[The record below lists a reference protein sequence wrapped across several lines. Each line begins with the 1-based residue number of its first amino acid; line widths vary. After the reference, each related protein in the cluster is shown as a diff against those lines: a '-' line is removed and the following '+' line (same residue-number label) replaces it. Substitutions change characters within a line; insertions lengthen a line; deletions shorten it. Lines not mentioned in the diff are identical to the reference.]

1 MELNEL
7 SLSAQP
13 PLNAGSGTDRSK
25 CSKLSCMKKDF
36 LLLKNL
42 LCPTLIV
49 ASGAQ
54 IRNLCSGLVLFLTF
68 DYGARIEGIVTHVL
82 LCETLYRV
90 YYYHF

>member
-7 SLSAQP
+7 LLSAQP
-13 PLNAGSGTDRSK
+13 LWTLEVGQTDPNVRIELYEK
-25 CSKLSCMKKDF
+25 TSCF
-36 LLLKNL
+36 WNL

-54 IRNLCSGLVLFLTF
+54 IRTLCSGLVLILTF
-68 DYGARIEGIVTHVL
+68 EYGARIEGIVTHVL